1 MRVVL
6 THSGSAVPDYTKYCI
21 KQIRYTNPTVQIDL
35 LVKYRFI
42 SEFRRKVRSV
52 PDLNIYPLEMY
63 HENPLWQEFNRLSWY
78 GNWGAPNTVYP
89 SPQGFVQGTSE
100 RLFVL
105 LAYMK
110 HNNWK
115 NVWHFENDNLIYG
128 SLQSLYPLSDK
139 MTVCYMNDKHI
150 VMNAIHIPS
159 YEQLEDSLAWYV
171 NEMRL
176 GDQALKDKYIIDMT
190 HEMTVMRHYPHFA
203 YFPSIPKLDVKI
215 ADYYFDP
222 ASYGQHIA
230 GTNNGHPPGF
240 LDTVNHDI
248 ARQYGT
254 RWHGISFEKKEG
266 PKVIDTDN
274 VEHKLFNLHMHNKHA
289 IGHYISYERTNDDL

>member
-21 KQIRYTNPTVQIDL
+21 KQIRYTNPDVPIDL

-42 SEFRRKVRSV
+42 NDFRRKVRSV
-52 PDLNIYPLEMY
+52 PNLTILPQEIY
-63 HENPLWQEFNRLSWY
+63 HEHPLWQEFKNVSWY
-78 GNWGAPNTVYP
+78 GNWGIPNTVYP
-89 SPQGFVQGTSE
+89 SPEGFVQGTSE

-105 LAYMK
+105 LAYIT
-110 HNNWK
+110 HNNYK

-128 SLQSLYPLSDK
+128 RLDSLNPAPHSVS
-139 MTVCYMNDKHI
+139 VCYMNDKHI
-150 VMNAIHIPS
+150 VMNAIHIPE
-159 YEQLEDSLAWYV
+159 YTLFEHAMAWYV
-171 NEMRL
+171 SEMGL
-176 GDQALKDKYIIDMT
+176 GDQALKQKYIIDMT
-190 HEMTVMRHYPHFA
+190 HEMTVMRHYDRFT
-203 YFPSIPKLDVKI
+203 YFPSIPKLDTKI
-215 ADYYFDP
+215 NDYYFDP
-222 ASYGQHIA
+222 ASYGQHLA

-254 RWHGISFEKKEG
+254 RWHGLSFAKQEG
-266 PKVIDTDN
+266 PMIIDTDN